1 MLDLS
6 IGIDIVSIE
15 RMENILNS
23 QKGARFKH
31 RIFTVP
37 EISYC
42 QNRANSSH
50 HFAGRFAAK
59 EAIVKAMG
67 TGFSQGIWVR
77 DVGMMPNDWGQPQI
91 IYSERGQ
98 IMRERL
104 GIGSGHLTLSDE
116 AGLIIAVAILM
127 KAD

>member
-23 QKGARFKH
+23 QKGARFRH

-59 EAIVKAMG
+59 EAVKK
-67 TGFSQGIWVR
+67 
-77 DVGMMPNDWGQPQI
+77 
-91 IYSERGQ
+91 
-98 IMRERL
+98 
-104 GIGSGHLTLSDE
+104 
-116 AGLIIAVAILM
+116 AILSRG
-127 KAD
+127 KNQNPWFKKIEIQSRQDGAPIVRLPKPYQSNYHCDCSISHDGDNAIAFALIQKK

>member
-59 EAIVKAMG
+59 EAVKK
-67 TGFSQGIWVR
+67 
-77 DVGMMPNDWGQPQI
+77 
-91 IYSERGQ
+91 
-98 IMRERL
+98 
-104 GIGSGHLTLSDE
+104 
-116 AGLIIAVAILM
+116 AILSRGKNQNPWFKKIEIQSRQDGAPIVRLPKPYQSNYHCDCSISHDGDNAIAFALM
-127 KAD
+127 QKK

>member
-23 QKGARFKH
+23 QKGDRFKH

-59 EAIVKAMG
+59 EAVKKALLASG
-67 TGFSQGIWVR
+67 EENIPLSGIE
-77 DVGMMPNDWGQPQI
+77 I
-91 IYSERGQ
+91 IRQDNGPPEVF
-98 IMRERL
+98 L
-104 GIGSGHLTLSDE
+104 HLDLKRFYHCQVSISHTDSL
-116 AGLIIAVAILM
+116 ATAVAIV
-127 KAD
+127 ARQ

>member
-15 RMENILNS
+15 RMENIINS
-23 QKGARFKH
+23 QKGDRFIH
-31 RIFTVP
+31 RIFTIP

-59 EAIVKAMG
+59 EAVKKAILSRGKNKNLWFKKIEIQSRHDGAPIV
-67 TGFSQGIWVR
+67 
-77 DVGMMPNDWGQPQI
+77 
-91 IYSERGQ
+91 
-98 IMRERL
+98 RL
-104 GIGSGHLTLSDE
+104 PKPYQSNYHCDCSISHDGDN
-116 AGLIIAVAILM
+116 AVAFALM
-127 KAD
+127 QKK

>member
-23 QKGARFKH
+23 QKGARFRH

-59 EAIVKAMG
+59 EAVKK
-67 TGFSQGIWVR
+67 
-77 DVGMMPNDWGQPQI
+77 
-91 IYSERGQ
+91 
-98 IMRERL
+98 
-104 GIGSGHLTLSDE
+104 
-116 AGLIIAVAILM
+116 AILSRGKNQNPWFKKIEIQSRQDGAPIVRLPKPYQSNYHCDCSISHDGDNAIAFALM
-127 KAD
+127 QKK

>member
-42 QNRANSSH
+42 QNRANSPH

-59 EAIVKAMG
+59 EAVKK
-67 TGFSQGIWVR
+67 
-77 DVGMMPNDWGQPQI
+77 
-91 IYSERGQ
+91 
-98 IMRERL
+98 
-104 GIGSGHLTLSDE
+104 
-116 AGLIIAVAILM
+116 AILSRG
-127 KAD
+127 KNQNPWFKKIEIQSRQDGAPIVRLPKPYQSNYHCDCSISHDGDNAIAFALIQKK

>member
-23 QKGARFKH
+23 QKGDRFKH

-59 EAIVKAMG
+59 EAVKKALLASG
-67 TGFSQGIWVR
+67 EENIPLSGIE
-77 DVGMMPNDWGQPQI
+77 I
-91 IYSERGQ
+91 IRQDNGPPEVF
-98 IMRERL
+98 L
-104 GIGSGHLTLSDE
+104 HLDLKRFYHCQVSISHTDSL
-116 AGLIIAVAILM
+116 ATAVAM
-127 KAD
+127 VMPQ

>member
-15 RMENILNS
+15 RMGNILNS

-59 EAIVKAMG
+59 EAVKKAILSRGKNQNPWFKKIEIQSRQDGAPIV
-67 TGFSQGIWVR
+67 
-77 DVGMMPNDWGQPQI
+77 
-91 IYSERGQ
+91 
-98 IMRERL
+98 RL
-104 GIGSGHLTLSDE
+104 PKPYQSNYHCDCSISHDGDN
-116 AGLIIAVAILM
+116 AIAVALIQ
-127 KAD
+127 KK

>member
-59 EAIVKAMG
+59 EAVKK
-67 TGFSQGIWVR
+67 
-77 DVGMMPNDWGQPQI
+77 
-91 IYSERGQ
+91 
-98 IMRERL
+98 
-104 GIGSGHLTLSDE
+104 
-116 AGLIIAVAILM
+116 AILSRGKNQNPWLKKIEIQSRQDGAPIVRLPKPYQSNYHCDCSISHDGDNAIAFALM
-127 KAD
+127 QKK

>member
-59 EAIVKAMG
+59 EAVKK
-67 TGFSQGIWVR
+67 
-77 DVGMMPNDWGQPQI
+77 
-91 IYSERGQ
+91 
-98 IMRERL
+98 
-104 GIGSGHLTLSDE
+104 
-116 AGLIIAVAILM
+116 AILSRG
-127 KAD
+127 KNQNPWFKKIEIQSRQDGAPIVRLPKPYQSNYHCDCSISHDGDNAIAFALIQKK

>member
-6 IGIDIVSIE
+6 IGIDIISIE

-59 EAIVKAMG
+59 EAVKK
-67 TGFSQGIWVR
+67 
-77 DVGMMPNDWGQPQI
+77 
-91 IYSERGQ
+91 
-98 IMRERL
+98 
-104 GIGSGHLTLSDE
+104 
-116 AGLIIAVAILM
+116 AILSRG
-127 KAD
+127 KNQNPWFKKIEIQSRQDGAPIVRLPKPYQSNYHCDCSISHDGDNAIAFALIQKK

>member
-59 EAIVKAMG
+59 EAVKK
-67 TGFSQGIWVR
+67 
-77 DVGMMPNDWGQPQI
+77 
-91 IYSERGQ
+91 
-98 IMRERL
+98 
-104 GIGSGHLTLSDE
+104 
-116 AGLIIAVAILM
+116 AILSRG
-127 KAD
+127 KNQNPWFKKIEIQSRRDGAPIVRLPKPYQSNYHCDCSISHDGDNAIAFALIQKK

>member
-59 EAIVKAMG
+59 EAVKK
-67 TGFSQGIWVR
+67 
-77 DVGMMPNDWGQPQI
+77 
-91 IYSERGQ
+91 
-98 IMRERL
+98 
-104 GIGSGHLTLSDE
+104 
-116 AGLIIAVAILM
+116 AILSRG
-127 KAD
+127 KNKNPWFKKIEIQSRQDGAPIVRLPKPYQSNYHCDCSISHDGDNAIAFALIQKK

>member
-23 QKGARFKH
+23 QKGDRFRH

-59 EAIVKAMG
+59 EAVKK
-67 TGFSQGIWVR
+67 
-77 DVGMMPNDWGQPQI
+77 
-91 IYSERGQ
+91 
-98 IMRERL
+98 
-104 GIGSGHLTLSDE
+104 
-116 AGLIIAVAILM
+116 AILSRG
-127 KAD
+127 KNQNPWFKKIEIQSRQDGAPIVRLPKPYQSNYHCDCSISHDGDNAIAFALIQKK

>member
-1 MLDLS
+1 MVELS
-6 IGIDIVSIE
+6 IGVDIVSIE

-59 EAIVKAMG
+59 EAVKK
-67 TGFSQGIWVR
+67 
-77 DVGMMPNDWGQPQI
+77 
-91 IYSERGQ
+91 
-98 IMRERL
+98 
-104 GIGSGHLTLSDE
+104 
-116 AGLIIAVAILM
+116 AILSRG
-127 KAD
+127 KNQNPWFKKIEIQSRQDGAPIVRLPKPYQSNYHCDCSISHDGDNAIAFALIQKK

>member
-1 MLDLS
+1 MIDLS
-6 IGIDIVSIE
+6 IGVDIVSIE

-23 QKGARFKH
+23 QKGARFRH

-59 EAIVKAMG
+59 EAVKK
-67 TGFSQGIWVR
+67 
-77 DVGMMPNDWGQPQI
+77 
-91 IYSERGQ
+91 
-98 IMRERL
+98 
-104 GIGSGHLTLSDE
+104 
-116 AGLIIAVAILM
+116 AILSRG
-127 KAD
+127 KNQNPWFKKIEIQSRQDGAPIVRLPKPYQSNYHCDCSISHDGDNAIAFALIQKK

>member
-23 QKGARFKH
+23 QKGDRFRH

-59 EAIVKAMG
+59 EAVKK
-67 TGFSQGIWVR
+67 
-77 DVGMMPNDWGQPQI
+77 
-91 IYSERGQ
+91 
-98 IMRERL
+98 
-104 GIGSGHLTLSDE
+104 
-116 AGLIIAVAILM
+116 AILSRG
-127 KAD
+127 KNQNPWFKKIEIQSRQDGAPIDR